1 MGKRKGKPS
10 ARNNRIRQD
19 WPALVLLCIA
29 SALILANLGN
39 QYLWQDEAQTA
50 LVSKTVLTHG
60 IPLGYDGKNY
70 FSQEFGLEYGKNYIW
85 KWHTWL
91 QFYVLA
97 AFFAVFGVSTFVA
110 RLPFALFGIAT
121 ILLTYTVAKSLWKS
135 RRVGVTAAVLLLTS
149 VPFLILVRQ
158 CRYYSPSAFFSLLA
172 LYCYVKIL
180 ERKRYAPA
188 AFIISATL
196 LFHTHHI
203 YGATLLATALVH
215 SMLFRRDRFRS
226 VLYLSVITAVIN
238 LPWIL
243 WLSHVSY
250 GSIYGD
256 LLHGHQA
263 FSFAAHY
270 LAQLAKYV
278 FPPAILLLP
287 VVIWIIN
294 RARHAQSQP
303 LDADM
308 RQKLALLLLFIPI
321 NIVALLFSPLPFF
334 RYLTPLIPVCCMIMA
349 LILES
354 GMRVHVGI
362 GIAIIAVLVSTGHM
376 KDYLYEVTHD
386 YDGPIEGIVK
396 YLNSHGRPNDIVAIT
411 YGDLPLKFYTK
422 MRVVGGLT
430 GEDLSPAKKADWV
443 IVRKYIVTYRLAGV
457 VQYLENNVPRYKY
470 EEIVIDYPDTAFENR
485 ESPEEHRFRTDSL
498 ENRVVIFRR
507 IEN

>member
-1 MGKRKGKPS
+1 MGKRKGKLS

-50 LVSKTVLTHG
+50 LISKTVLTHG

-70 FSQEFGLEYGKNYIW
+70 FSQELGQEYGKNYIW
-85 KWHTWL
+85 KFHPWF
-91 QFYVLA
+91 QFYLLA
-97 AFFAVFGVSTFVA
+97 AFFAVFGISTFVA

-149 VPFLILVRQ
+149 VPFLILIRQ

-188 AFIISATL
+188 AFVISATL
-196 LFHTHHI
+196 LFHTN
-203 YGATLLATALVH
+203 YAYCASLLATVLIH
-215 SMLFRRDRFRS
+215 SLIFSRDRLRTIS
-226 VLYLSVITAVIN
+226 LLSALTAAVN
-238 LPWIL
+238 LPWI
-243 WLSHVSY
+243 
-250 GSIYGD
+250 
-256 LLHGHQA
+256 A
-263 FSFAAHY
+263 FSGIPYDSTGVPLSYRITQSAEYFT
-270 LAQLAKYV
+270 LATAKYI
-278 FPPAILLLP
+278 FPP
-287 VVIWIIN
+287 
-294 RARHAQSQP
+294 
-303 LDADM
+303 
-308 RQKLALLLLFIPI
+308 ALLLLPLVIRITNLIRRKPRTFDAENQQRLALMILFII
-321 NIVALLFSPLPFF
+321 ITIGSQAAFSRSPFF

-354 GMRVHVGI
+354 GMRVHIGI

-485 ESPEEHRFRTDSL
+485 ESPEEHRFRTDML